1 MPLTGTKVLLTA
13 ALFPL
18 GRSPYSDGTS
28 CSLMI
33 LGDAPETQEKIKQ
46 VSAAW
51 TGKENRCRTT
61 PDMGETVFWNCEVDF
76 EV

>member
-46 VSAAW
+46 VSACMNG
-51 TGKENRCRTT
+51 GKPMQNNPRHGGDCVLELQGR
-61 PDMGETVFWNCEVDF
+61 F
-76 EV
+76 